1 MRRGFSIAPLLFGC
15 LLLIVVVAIIALL
28 GNKALKE
35 GVIDLQGDVA
45 PQERET
51 ALEIAKKA
59 IKSRTLYRTE
69 GWGEIELNNSE
80 WPYEDSDIEIRYYF
94 NKVYENTKDS
104 KSFVTFFVIVYP
116 KEQIAGIP
124 LATHKECSTLVLGA
138 GPRDKLPAA
147 PNGGFAEG
155 QRILSPFG
163 VIHYLV
169 LEAEGFVNVSPS
181 LKQTDTDLPLL
192 LLEDKK
198 ATVEVFSLSSDAVK

>member
-15 LLLIVVVAIIALL
+15 LLLIVVVVIAVLL
-28 GNKALKE
+28 GNKAIKE
-35 GVIDLQGDVA
+35 GVIDIQRDVA

-59 IKSRTLYRTE
+59 IQSRTLYKTE
-69 GWGEIELNNSE
+69 GWGEVELQNGE
-80 WPYEDSDIEIRYYF
+80 WPYEDSDIEIRYFY
-94 NKVYENTKDS
+94 NNPKDS

-116 KEQIAGIP
+116 KEQIAGIH
-124 LATHKECSTLVLGA
+124 LANNKECSTLVLGS
-138 GPRDKLPAA
+138 GPRDKLPAP

-198 ATVEVFSLSSDAVK
+198 ATVETFSLSSDNVK

>member
-15 LLLIVVVAIIALL
+15 LLLIVVVAIAVLL
-28 GNKALKE
+28 GNKAIKE
-35 GVIDLQGDVA
+35 GVIDIQRDVA

-59 IKSRTLYRTE
+59 IQSRTLYKTE
-69 GWGEIELNNSE
+69 GWGEVELQNGE
-80 WPYEDSDIEIRYYF
+80 WPYEDSDIEIRYFY
-94 NKVYENTKDS
+94 NNPKDS

-116 KEQIAGIP
+116 KEQIAGIH
-124 LATHKECSTLVLGA
+124 LANNKECSTLVLGS
-138 GPRDKLPAA
+138 GPRDKLPAT

-198 ATVEVFSLSSDAVK
+198 ATVETFSLSSDNVK